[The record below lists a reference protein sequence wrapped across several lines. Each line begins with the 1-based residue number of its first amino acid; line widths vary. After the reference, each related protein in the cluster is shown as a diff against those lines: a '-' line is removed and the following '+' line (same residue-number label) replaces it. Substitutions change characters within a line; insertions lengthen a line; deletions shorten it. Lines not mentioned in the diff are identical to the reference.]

1 MTPGSQGEPQ
11 ASDLTL
17 ALFYP
22 LHTPQTPQFS
32 FITGMFDV
40 YFESPEGTDGEFYST
55 GQML

>member
-17 ALFYP
+17 PLSYP
-22 LHTPQTPQFS
+22 LHTPHTPQFS

-40 YFESPEGTDGEFYST
+40 YFESPERTNGEFDST